1 MGESLDPGGTR
12 PVPSTPR
19 VRVVPVAPDI
29 GAEAAPSPRAFEPNA
44 HAHGLPERFGEA
56 APDAGFRPGP
66 SPEAPRV
73 VPPVPAGSP
82 DAARASLFDARIQ
95 GIIAKEGNY
104 SNDPK
109 DRGGATKW
117 GITEAT
123 ARAFGYTGDMR
134 AMSRDHAV
142 SIYRARYWQQPGFD
156 RIETI
161 DPAVAVKLLDWG
173 ITSGPTVGVKA
184 LQRALNSLNREAAAY
199 PDVAVDGVA
208 GAVTTAALRAF
219 VAARG
224 REGRLVLLGML
235 AAQQSVFYMAIAE
248 TRPANE
254 RFEYGWQLNR
264 ALAGIA

>member
-1 MGESLDPGGTR
+1 MGESLDPGAGR
-12 PVPSTPR
+12 PVPSAPR
-19 VRVVPVAPDI
+19 VRVFHGHSDQMPEAAPDI
-29 GAEAAPSPRAFEPNA
+29 GAEAAPPP
-44 HAHGLPERFGEA
+44 AHGLPERFGEA
-56 APDAGFRPGP
+56 AGDTGFRPV
-66 SPEAPRV
+66 PEAPRV
-73 VPPVPAGSP
+73 VPPATPEPPSTG
-82 DAARASLFDARIQ
+82 RTSLFDTRIQ

-134 AMSRDHAV
+134 VMSRDHAI

-161 DPAVAVKLLDWG
+161 DPAIAIKLLDWG

-208 GAVTTAALRAF
+208 GAVTMQALRSF

>member
-1 MGESLDPGGTR
+1 MGETLDSYGGQ
-12 PVPSTPR
+12 PVPFAPR
-19 VRVVPVAPDI
+19 VRVFSAPPDT
-29 GAEAAPSPRAFEPNA
+29 GSETPPAQ
-44 HAHGLPERFGEA
+44 GLPERFNEAAGEA
-56 APDAGFRPGP
+56 GLR
-66 SPEAPRV
+66 
-73 VPPVPAGSP
+73 PVPEPHAT
-82 DAARASLFDARIQ
+82 ARSSLFDTRIQ

-134 AMSRDHAV
+134 VMARDHAIT
-142 SIYRARYWQQPGFD
+142 IYRARYWQQPGFD
-156 RIETI
+156 RVETI
-161 DPAVAVKLLDWG
+161 DPAIAVKLLDWG

-208 GAVTTAALRAF
+208 GAVTMAALRSF

-235 AAQQSVFYMAIAE
+235 AAQQSVFYMSIAE
-248 TRPANE
+248 TRPVNE

>member
-1 MGESLDPGGTR
+1 MPMGEALDSGAGR
-12 PVPSTPR
+12 NPVPSAPR
-19 VRVVPVAPDI
+19 VRVFPAPDTA
-29 GAEAAPSPRAFEPNA
+29 AEMAPPPAY
-44 HAHGLPERFGEA
+44 GLPERFTEA
-56 APDAGFRPGP
+56 TGDVGVRPAPEPARSGPAPVTEPPG
-66 SPEAPRV
+66 
-73 VPPVPAGSP
+73 G
-82 DAARASLFDARIQ
+82 ARTSLFDTRIQ

-123 ARAFGYTGDMR
+123 ARAFGYTDDMR
-134 AMSRDHAV
+134 VMAREHAIA
-142 SIYRARYWQQPGFD
+142 IYRARYWQQPGFD
-156 RIETI
+156 RVETI
-161 DPAVAVKLLDWG
+161 DPAIAIKLLDWG

-208 GAVTTAALRAF
+208 GAVTMAALRSF
-219 VAARG
+219 VAGRG

>member
-1 MGESLDPGGTR
+1 MSETVDPAEQR
-12 PVPSTPR
+12 PASR
-19 VRVVPVAPDI
+19 VRVFPAAPDT
-29 GAEAAPSPRAFEPNA
+29 GAETAPPAVPDLA
-44 HAHGLPERFGEA
+44 QRFGEA
-56 APDAGFRPGP
+56 APDAGFRPVSEP
-66 SPEAPRV
+66 PRIVRLAMPE
-73 VPPVPAGSP
+73 S
-82 DAARASLFDARIQ
+82 AATARTSLFDTRIQ

-134 AMSRDHAV
+134 TMSRDHAIT
-142 SIYRARYWQQPGFD
+142 IYRARYWQQPGFD

-161 DPAVAVKLLDWG
+161 DPTIAVKLLDWG

-208 GAVTTAALRAF
+208 GAVTMAALRSF

-235 AAQQSVFYMAIAE
+235 AAQQSVFYMSIAE